1 MIIGI
6 TGKSGTGKSTIAN
19 ALSNELDGVVISF
32 DKISHLTTEK
42 ESFKTLVREKISPNV
57 FDSNGNIIRKK
68 LGEIVFSDTEKL
80 KLINNHSEQMM
91 NIIIDELIKTCDKKY
106 IILDYALLPRMK
118 YFNACDFKILVT
130 ASDAT
135 RFDRILNRDGT
146 NEEYAKKRD
155 ANSPNYI
162 PALFDVV
169 IENNTNEECAVDNI
183 VKLIKNKENL
193 C

>member
-80 KLINNHSEQMM
+80 NLINNHSEQMM

-146 NEEYAKKRD
+146 SEEYAKKRD

>member
-19 ALSNELDGVVISF
+19 ALSNELDGVVICF

-80 KLINNHSEQMM
+80 NLINNHSEQMM

-146 NEEYAKKRD
+146 SEEYAKKRD